1 MVSDSTK
8 LDKLRGI
15 IAIGFLIIV
24 SSLQA
29 QQFSVQT
36 TEMALMPEA
45 VSNNAV
51 CEGYVGSTPYVYS
64 FCGIDTSKSH
74 GGIHLK
80 SFRYNTATD
89 LWETIASV
97 PDTMGK
103 VAASANRVGDI
114 IYLMGGYHVLPNGNE
129 VSSKSVHRYDTQSNT
144 WLTDGTDLPVPID
157 DQVQTVYNDSL
168 IYVITGWSNA
178 NNVTAVQIYDT
189 YNDSWQV
196 GTPVP
201 NTSTSR
207 LFGGSGVII
216 GNTIYY
222 YGGAKNSSF
231 AAGNTLTIGEIDPLD
246 PNTIVWTDTILD
258 ANLFGY
264 RSACT
269 SIWGEAIWLG
279 GSDITYNYNGIAY
292 NGSGGVPPNNQNF
305 WLNDTDL
312 SYGTDSLELPMDLRG
327 VANTSLFTKYLAGGM
342 ETNQQ
347 VSRKT
352 IKIEFTDVTT
362 IRDAEDEYSIMR
374 AYPNPFK
381 ESTAIELTTTQNGHI
396 AVVNIL
402 GEQVLVKSV
411 NTDTDIINISN
422 QELKSGTYFYSLVI
436 DDKVI
441 ETKKLVKF

>member
-89 LWETIASV
+89 LWEAIASV

-114 IYLMGGYHVLPNGNE
+114 IYVVGGYHVLPNGNE
-129 VSSKSVHRYDTQSNT
+129 VSSKSVHRYNTQSNT

-157 DQVQTVYNDSL
+157 DQVQVVYKDSL

-178 NNVTAVQIYDT
+178 NNVTVVQIYDT

-246 PNTIVWTDTILD
+246 PNTIVWADTILD
-258 ANLFGY
+258 SSIKSY
-264 RSACT
+264 RGACT

-292 NGSGGVPPNNQNF
+292 NGSGGVPPNNQVLAF
-305 WLNDTDL
+305 SEDMVWDAT
-312 SYGTDSLELPMDLRG
+312 YVELPMDLRG
-327 VANTSLFTKYLAGGM
+327 LAHTSLFTRYLAGGM
-342 ETNQQ
+342 EPNQQ

-352 IKIEFTDVTT
+352 IKIEFTDLTNVFETHSK
-362 IRDAEDEYSIMR
+362 EKFVCV
-374 AYPNPFK
+374 YPNPNSGTFTIKLTDISSKHRITLYNQLGEKIK
-381 ESTAIELTTTQNGHI
+381 EIRVVSELTIVNVSDMPTGIYIIQITDQN
-396 AVVNIL
+396 NIV
-402 GEQVLVKSV
+402 EVQ
-411 NTDTDIINISN
+411 
-422 QELKSGTYFYSLVI
+422 
-436 DDKVI
+436 KVI
-441 ETKKLVKF
+441 CY